1 MTDTSVAGGRGDIV
15 AGLKEKSAVV
25 RDPPP
30 SVRLLLGE
38 FAEQDDRDKAA
49 ASVDHRLG
57 VPEKTRRQPPA
68 GPVDATMMNAERG
81 EQRIS
86 TLDTEDRPYRRLVE
100 RMPEGAALVA
110 ADGLIV
116 YANDRLASLLG
127 VPLER
132 LLGSPFSDWLDE
144 PERASFIAQLGDG
157 RSGRGEHTARRLD
170 GTGVPVLVGLNAIEG
185 RSGSLHSLIVTD
197 LSRQKAQQ
205 EQQQQVQRLNAK
217 LTDQLAELQR
227 INRDLEEA
235 ERLLT
240 HRTLHDPLTGL
251 PNRTL
256 FVDRLEQSL
265 AATPRTRHPVTVS
278 FIDLD
283 GFKQVNDTLG
293 HAAGDRLLQEVA
305 ERLSAVVRPNDTV
318 ARSAGDEFL
327 VLTVG
332 PVSGLPAAL
341 PDRLLDALNQPPLRV
356 GDVTVTASM
365 GLAVSYEGVAPEQL
379 LREADAA
386 MYHAKRAGGARWE
399 LFGSRLRDELRY
411 RRTAELRLRKALA
424 SGGVRVLYQRV
435 VNLAD
440 GRPVGAE
447 ALVRLRRSH
456 GGLRRSHGSL
466 LSPTTFITTAEE
478 CGLVLPLG
486 QQVLERA
493 CEQPL
498 RWEDESGHPWYVSV
512 NVSSRQLTEADL
524 VAEVSAA
531 LAAAA
536 LPGNQLRLEITES
549 ALLNVSPKVVSILNE
564 LRAMGIRIGV
574 DDFGTGYASMAY
586 VRHLPLDFIKI
597 DQSFVS
603 GMGHDVHDLAMVEAT
618 LTLSHRLEIES
629 VAEGIETEAQWRQLR
644 DLGCDAGQGFLFA
657 RPTTSRLVCAGHPN
671 VGDQR
676 P

>member
-1 MTDTSVAGGRGDIV
+1 MTDTDVVGGGGDNRAARAETANLV
-15 AGLKEKSAVV
+15 KDL
-25 RDPPP
+25 PP
-30 SVRLLLGE
+30 SVRLLVGE
-38 FAEQDDRDKAA
+38 HGSD
-49 ASVDHRLG
+49 
-57 VPEKTRRQPPA
+57 
-68 GPVDATMMNAERG
+68 
-81 EQRIS
+81 
-86 TLDTEDRPYRRLVE
+86 TLETEDRPYRRLVE
-100 RMPEGAALVA
+100 RMSEGAALVG

-132 LLGSPFSDWLDE
+132 LIGGPFSDWLDE
-144 PERASFIAQLGDG
+144 PERAPFTAQLAEGG
-157 RSGRGEHTARRLD
+157 SGRGEHTARRPD
-170 GTGVPVLVGLNAIEG
+170 GTGVPVLVGLNAIPG
-185 RSGSLHSLIVTD
+185 PSGSLHSLIVTD

-205 EQQQQVQRLNAK
+205 EQQQQVHRLNQK

-240 HRTLHDPLTGL
+240 HQTLHDPLTGL

-265 AATPRTRHPVTVS
+265 AATPRTGLPVAVF

-283 GFKQVNDTLG
+283 AFKQVNDTLG
-293 HAAGDRLLQEVA
+293 HAAGDRLLQEVG
-305 ERLSAVVRPNDTV
+305 ERLSAVVRPDDTV

-327 VLTVG
+327 VLTAG
-332 PVSGLPAAL
+332 PIAAVPVDL
-341 PDRLLDALNQPPLRV
+341 PDRLLGALHQPPLRV
-356 GDVTVTASM
+356 GDVTVTASI
-365 GLAVSYEGVAPEQL
+365 GLAVSYEGVTPEQL

-386 MYHAKRAGGARWE
+386 MYHAKRAGGGRWE
-399 LFGSRLRDELRY
+399 QFGSRLRDEMRR
-411 RRTAELRLRKALA
+411 RRTAELQLRKALA
-424 SGGVRVLYQRV
+424 GGGVRVLYQRV
-435 VNLAD
+435 VDLAD

-456 GGLRRSHGSL
+456 GGLRRSHGSM

-486 QQVLERA
+486 RQVLERA

-498 RWEDESGHPWYVSV
+498 RWEHTSGHPWYVSV
-512 NVSSRQLTEADL
+512 NVSPRQLAEADL

-536 LPGNQLRLEITES
+536 LPGDRLRLEITES
-549 ALLNVSPKVVSILNE
+549 ALLNVSPRLLSVLNE
-564 LRAMGIRIGV
+564 LRHMGIRIGV

-603 GMGHDVHDLAMVEAT
+603 GMAHDVHDLAMVEAT
-618 LTLSHRLEIES
+618 LTLSHRLGLES
-629 VAEGIETEAQWRQLR
+629 VAEGIETEAQWHQLR

-657 RPTTSRLVCAGHPN
+657 RPTSSRLVCAERTG
-671 VGDQR
+671 GDQR

>member
-1 MTDTSVAGGRGDIV
+1 MTDTGVAGVGGDNRARLKET
-15 AGLKEKSAVV
+15 AGLVKDFPA
-25 RDPPP
+25 
-30 SVRLLLGE
+30 SVRL
-38 FAEQDDRDKAA
+38 
-49 ASVDHRLG
+49 
-57 VPEKTRRQPPA
+57 
-68 GPVDATMMNAERG
+68 MNAERG

-86 TLDTEDRPYRRLVE
+86 TQETDDRPYRRLVE

-110 ADGLIV
+110 ADGRIV

-127 VPLER
+127 VPLDR
-132 LLGSPFSDWLDE
+132 LLGGPFSDWLDE
-144 PERASFIAQLGDG
+144 RERASFIAQLGAG

-185 RSGSLHSLIVTD
+185 PSGSLHSLIVTD

-205 EQQQQVQRLNAK
+205 EQQEHVQRLNEK
-217 LTDQLAELQR
+217 LIDQLAELQR

-240 HRTLHDPLTGL
+240 HQTLHDPLTGL

-265 AATPRTRHPVTVS
+265 AATPRTGDPVTVF

-293 HAAGDRLLQEVA
+293 HAAGDRLLQEVG

-332 PVSGLPAAL
+332 PISGLPVAL
-341 PDRLLDALNQPPLRV
+341 PDRLLGALHQPPLRV
-356 GDVTVTASM
+356 GDVTVTASI
-365 GLAVSYEGVAPEQL
+365 GLAVSYEGVGPEQL

-386 MYHAKRAGGARWE
+386 MYHAKRSGGARCE
-399 LFGSRLRDELRY
+399 RFGLRLRDQMRH
-411 RRTAELRLRKALA
+411 RRTAELQLRKALA
-424 SGGVRVLYQRV
+424 SGGVRVLYQRIV
-435 VNLAD
+435 DLAD
-440 GRPVGAE
+440 GRPIGAE

-456 GGLRRSHGSL
+456 GGLRRSHGGL
-466 LSPTTFITTAEE
+466 LSPTKFIATAEE

-498 RWEDESGHPWYVSV
+498 RWEQTSGHPWYVSV
-512 NVSSRQLTEADL
+512 NVSPRQLAQADL

-531 LAAAA
+531 LAAAS
-536 LPGNQLRLEITES
+536 LSGDQLRLEITES
-549 ALLNVSPKVVSILNE
+549 ALLNVSPRLLTILNE
-564 LRAMGIRIGV
+564 LRALGIRIGV

-603 GMGHDVHDLAMVEAT
+603 GMDHDVHDLAMVEAT
-618 LTLSHRLEIES
+618 LTLSHRLGLES
-629 VAEGIETEAQWRQLR
+629 VAEGIETEAQWHQLR

-657 RPTTSRLVCAGHPN
+657 RPTSSRLVCAERA

>member
-1 MTDTSVAGGRGDIV
+1 M
-15 AGLKEKSAVV
+15 
-25 RDPPP
+25 P
-30 SVRLLLGE
+30 
-38 FAEQDDRDKAA
+38 AE
-49 ASVDHRLG
+49 SVDAI
-57 VPEKTRRQPPA
+57 V
-68 GPVDATMMNAERG
+68 MNGERG
-81 EQRIS
+81 EQRTY
-86 TLDTEDRPYRRLVE
+86 TLETEDRPYRRLVE
-100 RMPEGAALVA
+100 RMSEGAALVA
-110 ADGLIV
+110 SDGLIV

-127 VPLER
+127 VPPER
-132 LLGSPFSDWLDE
+132 LLGGPFSDWLDE
-144 PERASFIAQLGDG
+144 PERASFVAQLVAG
-157 RSGRGEHTARRLD
+157 RSGHGEHTARRLD
-170 GTGVPVLVGLNAIEG
+170 GTAVPVLVGLNATEG
-185 RSGSLHSLIVTD
+185 SSGSLRSVIVTD
-197 LSRQKAQQ
+197 LSQRKAQA
-205 EQQQQVQRLNAK
+205 EQQQQVHRLNAQ

-227 INRDLEEA
+227 INSDFEEA

-240 HRTLHDPLTGL
+240 HQTLHDPLTGL

-265 AATPRTRHPVTVS
+265 AAEPRTAHPVAVF

-283 GFKQVNDTLG
+283 AFKQVNDTLG

-305 ERLSAVVRPNDTV
+305 DRLSAVVRPSDTV

-332 PVSGLPAAL
+332 PISDAPFAL
-341 PDRLLDALNQPPLRV
+341 PDRLLGALHQPPLRV
-356 GDVTVTASM
+356 GDVTVTPSI
-365 GLAVSYEGVAPEQL
+365 GLAISYEGVAPEQL

-399 LFGSRLRDELRY
+399 RFGPRLRDEMRH
-411 RRTAELRLRKALA
+411 RRTAELQLRKALA
-424 SGGVRVLYQRV
+424 GGGVRVLYQRV
-435 VNLAD
+435 VDLAD

-466 LSPTTFITTAEE
+466 LSPTKFIPTAEE
-478 CGLVLPLG
+478 SGLVLPLG

-498 RWEDESGHPWYVSV
+498 RWEHTSGHPWYVSV
-512 NVSSRQLTEADL
+512 NVSPRQLAEADL

-536 LPGNQLRLEITES
+536 LPADQLRLEITES
-549 ALLNVSPKVVSILNE
+549 ALLNVSPRVLTILNE
-564 LRAMGIRIGV
+564 LRALGIRIGV

-597 DQSFVS
+597 DQSFVF
-603 GMGHDVHDLAMVEAT
+603 GMDHDVHDLAMVEAT
-618 LTLSHRLEIES
+618 LTLSHRLGLES
-629 VAEGIETEAQWRQLR
+629 VAEGIETEAQWHQLR

-657 RPTTSRLVCAGHPN
+657 RPTSSRLVCAEQPA
-671 VGDQR
+671 VGTSGR
-676 P
+676 

>member
-1 MTDTSVAGGRGDIV
+1 M
-15 AGLKEKSAVV
+15 
-25 RDPPP
+25 P
-30 SVRLLLGE
+30 
-38 FAEQDDRDKAA
+38 AE
-49 ASVDHRLG
+49 SVDAI
-57 VPEKTRRQPPA
+57 V
-68 GPVDATMMNAERG
+68 MNGERG
-81 EQRIS
+81 EQRS
-86 TLDTEDRPYRRLVE
+86 YTLATEDRPYRRLVE
-100 RMPEGAALVA
+100 RMSEGAALVG

-116 YANDRLASLLG
+116 YANDRLASLFG

-132 LLGSPFSDWLDE
+132 LLGGPFSDWLDE
-144 PERASFIAQLGDG
+144 PERASFIEQVVAG
-157 RSGRGEHTARRLD
+157 RSGHSEHTARRLD
-170 GTGVPVLVGLNAIEG
+170 GTAMPVLVGMSALEES
-185 RSGSLHSLIVTD
+185 SGSLRSLIVTD
-197 LSRQKAQQ
+197 LSEQKAQQ
-205 EQQQQVQRLNAK
+205 KQQQQVHRLNAK

-227 INRDLEEA
+227 INSDLEEA

-240 HRTLHDPLTGL
+240 HQTLHDPLTGL

-265 AATPRTRHPVTVS
+265 AATPRTGDPVTVF

-283 GFKQVNDTLG
+283 AFKQVNDTLG
-293 HAAGDRLLQEVA
+293 HTAGDRLLQEVA
-305 ERLSAVVRPNDTV
+305 ERLSAVVGPNDTV

-332 PVSGLPAAL
+332 PISGLPVAL
-341 PDRLLDALNQPPLRV
+341 PDRLLGALHQPALRV
-356 GDVTVTASM
+356 GDVTVTASI

-399 LFGSRLRDELRY
+399 WFGLRLRDEMRH
-411 RRTAELRLRKALA
+411 RRTAELQLRKALA
-424 SGGVRVLYQRV
+424 GGGVRVLYQRV
-435 VNLAD
+435 VDLAD

-466 LSPTTFITTAEE
+466 LSPTKFIPTAEE
-478 CGLVLPLG
+478 SGLVLPLG

-498 RWEDESGHPWYVSV
+498 RWEHTSGHPWYVSV
-512 NVSSRQLTEADL
+512 NVSPRQLAEADL

-536 LPGNQLRLEITES
+536 LPADQLRLEITES
-549 ALLNVSPKVVSILNE
+549 ALLNVSPRVLTILNE
-564 LRAMGIRIGV
+564 LRALGIRIGV

-597 DQSFVS
+597 DQSFVF
-603 GMGHDVHDLAMVEAT
+603 GMDHDVHDLAMVEAT
-618 LTLSHRLEIES
+618 LTLSHRLGLES
-629 VAEGIETEAQWRQLR
+629 VAEGIETEAQWHQLR

-657 RPTTSRLVCAGHPN
+657 RPTSSWLVCAEQPA
-671 VGDQR
+671 VGTSGR
-676 P
+676 

>member
-1 MTDTSVAGGRGDIV
+1 M
-15 AGLKEKSAVV
+15 
-25 RDPPP
+25 P
-30 SVRLLLGE
+30 
-38 FAEQDDRDKAA
+38 AE
-49 ASVDHRLG
+49 SVDAI
-57 VPEKTRRQPPA
+57 V
-68 GPVDATMMNAERG
+68 MNGERG
-81 EQRIS
+81 EQRS
-86 TLDTEDRPYRRLVE
+86 YTLATEDRPYRRLVE
-100 RMPEGAALVA
+100 RMSEGAALVG

-116 YANDRLASLLG
+116 YANDRLASLFG

-132 LLGSPFSDWLDE
+132 LLGGPFSDWLDE
-144 PERASFIAQLGDG
+144 PERASFIEQVVAG
-157 RSGRGEHTARRLD
+157 RSGHSEHTARRLD
-170 GTGVPVLVGLNAIEG
+170 GTAMPVLVGMSAPEES
-185 RSGSLHSLIVTD
+185 SGSLRSLIVTD
-197 LSRQKAQQ
+197 LSQQKAQQ
-205 EQQQQVQRLNAK
+205 KQQQQVHRLNAK

-227 INRDLEEA
+227 INSDLEEA

-240 HRTLHDPLTGL
+240 HQTLHDPLTGL

-256 FVDRLEQSL
+256 FLDRLEQSL
-265 AATPRTRHPVTVS
+265 AATPRTGDPVTVF

-283 GFKQVNDTLG
+283 AFKQVNDTLG
-293 HAAGDRLLQEVA
+293 HTAGDRLLQEVA
-305 ERLSAVVRPNDTV
+305 ERLSAVVRPDDTV

-332 PVSGLPAAL
+332 PISGLSVAL
-341 PDRLLDALNQPPLRV
+341 PDRLLGALHQPALRV
-356 GDVTVTASM
+356 GDVTVTASI

-399 LFGSRLRDELRY
+399 QFGLRLRDEMRH
-411 RRTAELRLRKALA
+411 RRTAELQLRKALA
-424 SGGVRVLYQRV
+424 GGGVRVLYQRV
-435 VNLAD
+435 VDLAD

-466 LSPTTFITTAEE
+466 LSPTKFIPTAEE
-478 CGLVLPLG
+478 SGLVLPLG

-498 RWEDESGHPWYVSV
+498 RWEHTSGHPWYVSV
-512 NVSSRQLTEADL
+512 NVSPRQLAEADL

-536 LPGNQLRLEITES
+536 LPADQLRLEITES
-549 ALLNVSPKVVSILNE
+549 ALLNVSPRVLTILNE
-564 LRAMGIRIGV
+564 LRALGIRIGV

-597 DQSFVS
+597 DQSFVF
-603 GMGHDVHDLAMVEAT
+603 GMDHDMHDLAMVEAT
-618 LTLSHRLEIES
+618 LTLSHRLGLES
-629 VAEGIETEAQWRQLR
+629 VAEGIETEAQWHQLR

-657 RPTTSRLVCAGHPN
+657 RPTSSRLVCAEQPA
-671 VGDQR
+671 VGTSGR
-676 P
+676 